1 MSDRIKNMVDA
12 INAGKGSEFKG
23 EFQNAVNELISS
35 KLQTRKAEMAN
46 EFANGSASEEQE
58 TIDEYIEKDGTRRK
72 CKGGDGRRTDKDGNK
87 INVKEEEVDEGSAE
101 EYEKF
106 FRAALKKF
114 KVDSPADFKS
124 DEEKKKFFDYVDK
137 EYKGEKSD

>member
-12 INAGKGSEFKG
+12 INAGKGAEFKG
-23 EFQNAVNELISS
+23 EFQNAMNELISS
-35 KLQTRKAEMAN
+35 KLQTRKAELAN
-46 EFANGSASEEQE
+46 ELASGVVEEENE
-58 TIDEYIEKDGTRRK
+58 TLDEYIKADGTRRK
-72 CKGGDGRRTDKDGNK
+72 VKGGDGRRNGVTK
-87 INVKEEEVDEGSAE
+87 VEEEEVEEGKDE

-106 FRAALKKF
+106 FQAALKKF

-137 EYKGEKSD
+137 NYKADKEED

>member
-12 INAGKGSEFKG
+12 INAGKGAEFKG
-23 EFQNAVNELISS
+23 EFQNAMNELISS
-35 KLQTRKAEMAN
+35 KLQTRKAELAN
-46 EFANGSASEEQE
+46 ELASGVVEEE
-58 TIDEYIEKDGTRRK
+58 NEALDEYIKADGTRRK
-72 CKGGDGRRTDKDGNK
+72 VKGGDGRRNGVTK
-87 INVKEEEVDEGSAE
+87 VEEEEVEEGKDE

-106 FRAALKKF
+106 FKAALKKF

-137 EYKGEKSD
+137 NYKADKEED

>member
-1 MSDRIKNMVDA
+1 MTDRIKNMVDA

-23 EFQNAVNELISS
+23 EFQNAMNELIAS
-35 KLQTRKAEMAN
+35 KLQTRKEELAN
-46 EFANGSASEEQE
+46 ELTNGAVVEEE
-58 TIDEYIEKDGTRRK
+58 NENLDEYIKADGTRRK
-72 CKGGDGRRTDKDGNK
+72 VKGGDGRRAGNTPTVSEDDVEEGKD
-87 INVKEEEVDEGSAE
+87 E

-106 FRAALKKF
+106 FQAALKKF

-137 EYKGEKSD
+137 NYTGEKSD